1 MRRKC
6 ISIRSGFSSGH
17 CVRTDS
23 AKEVKLGIL
32 SHSSR
37 TILCKI
43 LKYYQRLPVIVS
55 DSDVPVQF
63 WRSPTTAARA
73 SSPVDHDDG
82 DMSGARRTHASVLK
96 SIADGCF
103 TTVSSSHRARHVE

>member
-82 DMSGARRTHASVLK
+82 DMSGARRTSKWIMPCQAWAGVDWPLASCQPLL
-96 SIADGCF
+96 
-103 TTVSSSHRARHVE
+103 